1 MRKILVCLI
10 LTIAFTAVKQLAK
23 AQAGSK
29 ISLSAGPEVGLS
41 PFGDTKNQ
49 DNNIFQLD
57 AGLNIKLELPIF
69 PALHLTITA
78 GYLDYE
84 DNRLTTFLGGD
95 VITSYHYFPV
105 KGGLRYYLPK
115 SLKFVY
121 VEGEAGKSFVSNS
134 PAPSSFIYSG
144 GVGGII
150 PLGGRSSF
158 DLSMRYENGY
168 KTNAN
173 FDFPTNAIAVRFAY
187 RYQFK

>member
-1 MRKILVCLI
+1 MRKIILCLLLTTTLI
-10 LTIAFTAVKQLAK
+10 LIKQTSK
-23 AQAGSK
+23 AQTGSG
-29 ISLSAGPEVGLS
+29 ISLSAGPEVGLP

-49 DNNIFQLD
+49 DNGIFELD
-57 AGLNIKLELPIF
+57 AGLNIKFELPIF

-78 GYLDYE
+78 GYLDYD
-84 DNRLTTFLGGD
+84 DNQLTTFLGAD

-105 KGGLRYYLPK
+105 KGGLRFYLPK

-121 VEGEAGKSFVSNS
+121 VEGEAGKSIVANS

-144 GVGGII
+144 GVGLII

-158 DLSMRYENGY
+158 DLSMRYEKGY
-168 KTNAN
+168 KTNAH